1 MKVFFTLTATLLMV
15 NDICLERSDVN
26 HKSGIVDDIVVIK
39 ILIMLFNKQR
49 SLRRVL
55 HCDKT

>member
-1 MKVFFTLTATLLMV
+1 MV

-26 HKSGIVDDIVVIK
+26 HRSEIVDDIVLMK
-39 ILIMLFNKQR
+39 ILIVLFNKQR
-49 SLRRVL
+49 SLSRVL